1 MDNARSITRTEST
14 LGPAAGVVA
23 TVVGAILLTGAV
35 STSVTAQSESARGEA
50 GLVVEAP
57 GTAAAWHY
65 PVGETAVYDVR
76 VGMGRVSAPRPLGE
90 ARLSVEAR
98 EPVDG
103 VQAYRLALEI
113 QGGVSMLYR
122 QDDRQ
127 VSWVATDPLRTL
139 RFEEHLRQGDYRRD
153 RLCRMEQEEH
163 TYSCFAQGPE
173 GAWEPV
179 ERLQGQPMPARALDE
194 VSILYLVRSL
204 PLEVGKTY
212 RFERLFE
219 KDSNPVRIQVL
230 RRETVRVPAGRFE
243 TIVVRPIFE
252 SGGMF
257 GEGGRAEV
265 YLSDDARRKIVKI
278 ESSMKLG
285 RIDLLL
291 KEYRAP
297 GRGHPT
303 DG

>member
-1 MDNARSITRTEST
+1 MGDARSSTRTGSALT
-14 LGPAAGVVA
+14 VAAGILA
-23 TVVGAILLTGAV
+23 AGAGALLLTGAAATAV
-35 STSVTAQSESARGEA
+35 AAQSGSPSEE
-50 GLVVEAP
+50 LP
-57 GTAAAWHY
+57 GPISAWHY
-65 PVGETAVYDVR
+65 PVGETSVYDVQ

-90 ARLSVEAR
+90 ARLAVEAR

-103 VQAYRLALEI
+103 AQAYRLALEI
-113 QGGVSMLYR
+113 EGGVPMLYR

-153 RLCRMEQEEH
+153 RLCRMEQAEH
-163 TYSCFAQGPE
+163 SYSCFTR
-173 GAWEPV
+173 GADGGWEPID
-179 ERLQGQPMPARALDE
+179 RLQGQRMPAKALDE

-212 RFERLFE
+212 RFDRLFE
-219 KDSNPVRIQVL
+219 EDSNPVRIQVL

-243 TIVVRPIFE
+243 TIVVRPIFK

-257 GEGGRAEV
+257 GEEGRAEV
-265 YLSDDARRKIVKI
+265 FLSDDARRMIVKI

-297 GRGHPT
+297 TG
-303 DG
+303 DGAADG